1 MFESCSNKGF
11 RMTFANGYALSVQWG
26 PMNYCT
32 NRNTD
37 TNWDTNWDIAMSAKD
52 GLWESETAEVAVFDP
67 DNKIINM
74 ADIDNNVDQ
83 VHGHVHADGIVD
95 LMTLVAEGNE
105 GAIEVYFNLGSQ

>member
-32 NRNTD
+32 NRHIHLD
-37 TNWDTNWDIAMSAKD
+37 ADIAMSTED

-67 DNKIINM
+67 DDKLIDM
-74 ADIDNNVDQ
+74 AYNT
-83 VHGHVHADGIVD
+83 VHGHVHADEIVD
-95 LMTLVAEGNE
+95 LMALVAEGDEN
-105 GAIEVYFNLGSQ
+105 AIEVYFKTEENVRA

>member
-11 RMTFANGYALSVQWG
+11 RITFANGYALSVQWG
-26 PMNYCT
+26 PINYCT
-32 NRNTD
+32 NRDINA
-37 TNWDTNWDIAMSAKD
+37 NWDIAMSAKD
-52 GLWESETAEVAVFDP
+52 GLWESETAEVAVYDP

-74 ADIDNNVDQ
+74 ADRDNNVEQ

-105 GAIEVYFNLGSQ
+105 GAIEVYFKTEDHN

>member
-11 RMTFANGYALSVQWG
+11 RITFANGYALSVQWG
-26 PMNYCT
+26 PINYCT
-32 NRNTD
+32 NRDINA
-37 TNWDTNWDIAMSAKD
+37 NWDIAMSAKD

-67 DNKIINM
+67 DNNKIDM
-74 ADIDNNVDQ
+74 DDNQ

-105 GAIEVYFNLGSQ
+105 GAIEVYFNLESH

>member
-11 RMTFANGYALSVQWG
+11 RITFANGYALSVQWG

-52 GLWESETAEVAVFDP
+52 GLWESDTAEVAVFDP
-67 DNKIINM
+67 DDKLIDM
-74 ADIDNNVDQ
+74 AYDQ
-83 VHGHVHADGIVD
+83 VHGHVHADEIVD
-95 LMTLVAEGNE
+95 LMALVAEGDEN
-105 GAIEVYFNLGSQ
+105 AIEVYFKTEENVRA

>member
-11 RMTFANGYALSVQWG
+11 RITFANGYALSVQWG
-26 PMNYCT
+26 PINYCT
-32 NRNTD
+32 NRDINA
-37 TNWDTNWDIAMSAKD
+37 NWDIAMSAKD
-52 GLWESETAEVAVFDP
+52 GMWESETAEVAVFDP
-67 DNKIINM
+67 DDKIIDM
-74 ADIDNNVDQ
+74 DDNQ